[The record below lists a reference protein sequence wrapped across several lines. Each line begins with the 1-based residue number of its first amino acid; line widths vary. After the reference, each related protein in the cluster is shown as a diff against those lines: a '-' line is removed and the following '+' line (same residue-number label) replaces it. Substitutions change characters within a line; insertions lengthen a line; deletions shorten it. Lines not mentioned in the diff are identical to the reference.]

1 VLQGYGLGRLLAANN
16 KLVADGIA
24 VTSTTVLVPF
34 VDDGELNS
42 TSERVAAMINTQQ
55 RTEPGII
62 SMSRSWTDEALRFLA
77 REKQADSGVKLVA
90 LNYANCT
97 FVGGNY
103 SDGGYVRAQE
113 EELCRQFPALF
124 DSMKT
129 CPEAQAMPG
138 RNGMTEYTKHVF
150 GACFGDGYSV
160 ARNVLFTGEVQ
171 CLRGGS
177 QQGYG
182 LYQDSSNRIAA
193 GFVEAAAPLFDRGH
207 DSDFQKWR
215 DEPHDWYEKV
225 FLNVFRAPKEADLA
239 YDVLVVGPWGC
250 GAFGNDPH
258 TVAKSFLEIIKKHNL
273 RHLYKEIHFCLGRCM
288 GSDPTVGGA
297 CNRNVAA
304 FEQEI
309 AASEYNDVHDY
320 TSHLHAKCEQWTE
333 DERRLAME
341 EVAPTNDKG
350 KMEAG
355 AAEAPAAAVAAPPE
369 GRCCCCWRRR
379 VRMVSEVGDADA
391 DEAIAKTAGETP
403 SPNKR

>member
-177 QQGYG
+177 QLGYG
-182 LYQDSSNRIAA
+182 LYQDTRNRVTA
-193 GFVEAAAPLFDRGH
+193 GFVEAAAPLFDRGY

-215 DEPHDWYEKV
+215 NEPHDWYEKV

-258 TVAKSFLEIIKKHNL
+258 TVAKSFLEVIKKHNL
-273 RHLYKEIHFCLGRCM
+273 RHLYREIHFCLGRCM
-288 GSDPTVGGA
+288 GSDLTVGGA

-320 TSHLHAKCEQWTE
+320 TPHLHAKCEQWTE
-333 DERRLAME
+333 DERQLAAE
-341 EVAPTNDKG
+341 EIAPEGGQAQAKLLRSR
-350 KMEAG
+350 
-355 AAEAPAAAVAAPPE
+355 AAEAPAAPPKE
-369 GRCCCCWRRR
+369 HGEEDSGR
-379 VRMVSEVGDADA
+379 VTE
-391 DEAIAKTAGETP
+391 TAGKTP
-403 SPNKR
+403 DALEFV